1 MRERPVF
8 ELGKPPI
15 AENGLLCDEQRAFWK
30 ENGYLV
36 LRGALSE
43 VEADEVLAEVDRQW
57 AEHAG
62 NDHEVDVL
70 TGPHANQT
78 FKMQDIPVGSRD
90 QVYKLNNLFARVDR
104 IRQIAYSPAVKP
116 TLVELLGGEPM
127 ICNSLNFERGS
138 QQGAHVDTWYM
149 PPPVEDMMVAA
160 SFALE
165 DVDDDNGPLFYYPGS
180 HRIPGYRFSHG
191 LLNEIPVEASACHAY
206 LEHEVAARHLAAV
219 RFSGK
224 KGDVFLWHSQLL
236 HGGDPIRDFS
246 RTRRSMVVHYWREQ
260 DLAAK
265 AKRRDAHGAY
275 LGRTLRGEITF

>member
-1 MRERPVF
+1 MLDLVEASTTEAVLS
-8 ELGKPPI
+8 E
-15 AENGLLCDEQRAFWK
+15 EQRAFWEK
-30 ENGYLV
+30 NGYLI

-43 VEADEVLAEVDRQW
+43 ADVDAVLAEVDRQW
-57 AEHAG
+57 AEPDG
-62 NDHEVDVL
+62 NDHVVDVL

-78 FKMQDIPVGSRD
+78 FKMLDIPPGSRQ

-104 IRQIAYSPAVKP
+104 IRQIAYTPNVKVAVA
-116 TLVELLGGEPM
+116 ELLGGEPL

-149 PPPVEDMMVAA
+149 PPPVQDRMVAA

-165 DVDDDNGPLFYYPGS
+165 DVDEYNGPLFYYPGS

-191 LLNEIPVEASACHAY
+191 LLNEIPAEAPACHAY
-206 LEHEVAARHLAAV
+206 LERELAERQLPAV
-219 RFSGK
+219 RFSGR

-236 HGGDPIRDFS
+236 HGGDPIRDFN

-260 DLAAK
+260 DLPAEASRK
-265 AKRRDAHGAY
+265 DVRGAY
-275 LGRTLRGEITF
+275 LGRTLRGEISF